1 MIADSDIC
9 RIRSLTTEAQQLTA
23 RLMDEIDD
31 PMDPDFRD
39 LRIAWNYQ
47 RRVINKMNILEAP

>member
-1 MIADSDIC
+1 MIADSRIA
-9 RIRSLTTEAQQLTA
+9 RIRSLTSEAQAFTA
-23 RLMDEIDD
+23 DLMDEIDD
-31 PMDPDFRD
+31 PTDPDFRD